1 VRQAHARRSLQIAL
15 ALAGLGVVL
24 SLSGARA
31 TWVTVTA
38 TTRVAGLGE
47 GVVGTAAVT
56 GDDLAAF
63 SGITLLGLLVAL
75 GVTVTRGRGRWVV
88 GLGLVACGL
97 ALAVLAQTE
106 RTGAAAT
113 AQARA
118 TSGRLETIPA
128 SARLDTS
135 TSPLGPLLVTAGG
148 AALAAAGTEALR
160 RGAAWPALG
169 DAFRAPPDRAQTPA
183 PTPGSEPSGGP
194 DRPGGDTDEPPWQ
207 GD

>member
-1 VRQAHARRSLQIAL
+1 VRQAPARRSLQVAL

-38 TTRVAGLGE
+38 TTRVAELGE

-75 GVTVTRGRGRWVV
+75 GVTFTRGRGRWAV

-97 ALAVLAQTE
+97 ALIVLAQAE
-106 RTGAAAT
+106 RTAAADT
-113 AQARA
+113 ALARA
-118 TSGRLETIPA
+118 TSGRLETVPA
-128 SARLDTS
+128 TASLDTS
-135 TSPLGPLLVTAGG
+135 TSLPGPLLVTAGG
-148 AALAAAGTEALR
+148 AALAAAGAEALR
-160 RGAAWPALG
+160 RGAAWPSLG
-169 DAFRAPPDRAQTPA
+169 EAFRAPPDRARAPA
-183 PTPGSEPSGGP
+183 HPTGP
-194 DRPGGDTDEPPWQ
+194 DAPGRPGRPEGDTEEPPWQ